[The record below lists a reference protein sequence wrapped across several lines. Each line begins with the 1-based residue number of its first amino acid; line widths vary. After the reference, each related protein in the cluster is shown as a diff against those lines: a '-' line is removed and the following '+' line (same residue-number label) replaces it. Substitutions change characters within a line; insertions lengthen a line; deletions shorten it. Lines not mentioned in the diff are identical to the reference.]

1 MKHLK
6 KFLVLA
12 LAGLMMLSACASTGS
27 DSGTDAGTG
36 TRTESGSGSDTNT
49 GTTAAAP
56 ADNGDSRPMLGNM
69 YLEGLPIV
77 NERESFSY
85 LIDDSSDLSR
95 LEEWPIIRMM
105 EDESNVHVE
114 WMIFPHEV
122 AMERKNILINTGE
135 YPDVIGGWLI
145 SRADVV
151 RYGASEGIFIPLET
165 LFEEHAPNI
174 MEAINNPGVRAEMT
188 LTNGHIYS
196 PPYPVDSP
204 LASNGPW
211 IYQPWLDAL
220 GLQMPK
226 TTGEL
231 TEVLRAFRD
240 KDPNGNGRPQDVI
253 PFGVRGDQIGWA
265 MAFFGYPVIEGDGD
279 MFVMVNGRPT
289 FTANMDFYKDAIKF
303 FAGWYAE
310 GIMDPELF
318 TQDIDMMRGKG
329 RTELPT
335 YGAIVSYF
343 PGDVS
348 PGPDE
353 NDLPIRMA
361 EYVPIPPLTN
371 PQGSTPNWRRGSYG
385 SYIFTNQV
393 VVTDN
398 AVNPA
403 TIVRWFD
410 YLYSPEISIQYSWG
424 VLGIELENVS
434 PGVYTHMDESLLE
447 ADLFR
452 HIGAMPRFVR
462 PGVELLRTPGDQ
474 LGFESTQNM
483 DRVWVNNLTEMV
495 PGLWLDADTAAEIA
509 TIRTDIRNYIVQ
521 KRAEW
526 ISGVADVDTE
536 WDAYVE
542 QLDRLGLPKLTDV
555 ILTALGY

>member
-6 KFLVLA
+6 KLLA
-12 LAGLMMLSACASTGS
+12 ISLIAILILSACGPSDTGTTTDPGAGS
-27 DSGTDAGTG
+27 GTGTATDSGT
-36 TRTESGSGSDTNT
+36 SS
-49 GTTAAAP
+49 GTTTTEP
-56 ADNGDSRPMLGNM
+56 ADTGDGRPMLGNM

-145 SRADVV
+145 SRGDVV
-151 RYGASEGIFIPLET
+151 RYGASEGIFIPLER

-174 MEAINNPGVRAEMT
+174 MEAINSPGVRAEMT

-196 PPYPVDSP
+196 PPYMVDSP
-204 LASNGPW
+204 TVSNGPW

-226 TTGEL
+226 TTDEL

-240 KDPNGNGRPQDVI
+240 NDPNGNGRPQDVI

-279 MFVMVNGRPT
+279 MFVLVNGTPT
-289 FTANMDFYKDAIKF
+289 FAATMDFYKDAIKF
-303 FAGWYAE
+303 FAGWFAE

-335 YGAIVSYF
+335 YGSIVSYF
-343 PGDVS
+343 PGDIS

-371 PQGSTPNWRRGSYG
+371 PQGNTPHWRRSSYG
-385 SYIFTNQV
+385 SYVFTNQV

-398 AVNPA
+398 ASNPE

-434 PGVYTHMDESLLE
+434 PGVYTHMEESLLE
-447 ADLFR
+447 DGLFR

-462 PGVELLRTPGDQ
+462 PGTELLRSPGDQ
-474 LGFESTQNM
+474 IAFETTENM
-483 DRVWVNNLTEMV
+483 DRVWANNITEMI

-509 TIRTDIRNYIVQ
+509 TTRTDIRSYIIQ

-526 ISGVADVDTE
+526 ISGVADIDAE

-542 QLDRLGLPKLTDV
+542 QIDRLGLPKLTDV